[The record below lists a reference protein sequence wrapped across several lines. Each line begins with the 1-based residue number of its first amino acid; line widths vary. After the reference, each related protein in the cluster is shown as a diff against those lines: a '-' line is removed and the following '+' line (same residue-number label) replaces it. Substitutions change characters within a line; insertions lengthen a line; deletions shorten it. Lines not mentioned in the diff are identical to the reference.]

1 MGVSLVQSAVQSVV
15 QRARQSISESVA
27 RSMGSSERPHRSGP
41 DLPPGPTSPAALQLA
56 AFLYEPQYFL
66 KALRETH
73 GEIVTLR
80 LPGMFNIVQV
90 SQPEHVKE
98 MFRVRSD
105 VAGAGKANAIL
116 KPFLGPHSLLM
127 LDGKRHMR
135 HRRLMMPPF
144 RGERMRA
151 YESEIRAVTHK
162 ALKRFPTGEIF
173 KLQPRNQDITLDVI
187 MSTVFGI
194 AEPGPL
200 RSLLQRA
207 LRMLDNPLYILE
219 YVQKDLGPLSPWGR
233 YLRLRREIQS
243 ALMSHIEASRQD
255 PQIETRHDILSML
268 LLARDEDGEP
278 LSDDEVHDEL
288 ITMLIAGHETTAT
301 ALSWTVHRLTR
312 HPEVL
317 ARALAEVDASGDEDG
332 AALPYLDAVIRES
345 LRIHP
350 VVPGVGR
357 VLEKPFTLA
366 GYDLPAGTMIGCSII
381 LAHTNENVWPN
392 AESFK
397 PERFLEHRPPPDT
410 YFPFGG
416 GVRRCIGEAF
426 ALFEMRVVLREL
438 LRTFTPEASG
448 ESIRSVRRNITL
460 SPSGSMPVIF
470 RRR

>member
-1 MGVSLVQSAVQSVV
+1 MG
-15 QRARQSISESVA
+15 RSEP
-27 RSMGSSERPHRSGP
+27 RRHPSGAT
-41 DLPPGPTSPAALQLA
+41 LPPGPSSPAALQLA
-56 AFLYEPQYFL
+56 AFLYEPQFFL

-73 GEIVTLR
+73 GEIITLH
-80 LPGMFNIVQV
+80 LPGMFDIVQI
-90 SQPEHVKE
+90 SQPPHVKE

-127 LDGKRHMR
+127 LDGKRHRR
-135 HRRLMMPPF
+135 HRRLMLPPF

-151 YESEIRAVTHK
+151 YESEIRSITLA
-162 ALKRFPTGEIF
+162 ALNRFPTDEVF
-173 KLQPRNQDITLDVI
+173 KLQPRTQDITLDVI
-187 MSTVFGI
+187 MRTVFGI

-200 RSLLQRA
+200 RGLLQRS
-207 LRMLDNPLYILE
+207 LRMLDNPLLILE
-219 YVQKDLGPLSPWGR
+219 YVQKDFGPLSPWGR
-233 YLRLRREIQS
+233 YLRVRDEIRR
-243 ALMSHIEASRQD
+243 ALMSHIGASRRD
-255 PQIETRHDILSML
+255 SKLESRHDILSML

-278 LSDDEVHDEL
+278 LTDDEVHDEL
-288 ITMLIAGHETTAT
+288 ITMLVAGHETTAT

-317 ARALAEVDASGDEDG
+317 RKAVAEVDATGEDTS
-332 AALPYLDAVIRES
+332 APLPYLDAVIKES

-357 VLEKPFTLA
+357 VLEEPFMLA
-366 GYDLPAGTMIGCSII
+366 GYELPKGVMIGCSII
-381 LAHTNENVWPN
+381 LAHTNENVWPE

-397 PERFLEHRPPPDT
+397 PERFIDHRPPPDS

-438 LRTFTPEASG
+438 LQRFTPIASG
-448 ESIRSVRRNITL
+448 ETIRSVRRNITL
-460 SPSGSMPVIF
+460 SPSGAMPVVF